1 MVLMGLMA
9 TVALGCVHIC
19 PLHLYIGAARG
30 SLPQSSNTRGTFN
43 RFRNICRTFAL
54 EPSDFASRSQVV
66 LSLLLNAVA
75 YKFAVA
81 AELPHVPYSTTFDE
95 YMDASVKFLIVLF
108 IENALVG
115 WPTRYMDGYGPAQ
128 SFVDH
133 GLSVAIAV
141 RFCLRS
147 CGWDSFYTCTCFIQ
161 ATQRLRC
168 T

>member
-1 MVLMGLMA
+1 MRLL
-9 TVALGCVHIC
+9 
-19 PLHLYIGAARG
+19 
-30 SLPQSSNTRGTFN
+30 
-43 RFRNICRTFAL
+43 CRTFAL

-108 IENALVG
+108 IENAFVG
-115 WPTRYMDGYGPAQ
+115 WPTRYLGGYAKAQ

-133 GLSVAIAV
+133 GLSVSIAV
-141 RFCLRS
+141 
-147 CGWDSFYTCTCFIQ
+147 SFSFVKSRPEKRNMASNRLLTCRHTG
-161 ATQRLRC
+161 
-168 T
+168 